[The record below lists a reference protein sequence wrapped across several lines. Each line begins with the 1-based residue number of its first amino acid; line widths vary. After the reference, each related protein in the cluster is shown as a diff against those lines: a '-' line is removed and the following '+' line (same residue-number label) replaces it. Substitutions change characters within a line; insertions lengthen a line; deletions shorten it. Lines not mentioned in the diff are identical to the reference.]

1 MCMEI
6 KYFIIEERNTVIK
19 LISNSKGIMVLQW
32 KDGKWVTPLSDYMGI
47 YIGELSVDEI
57 KEGDET
63 WIKLGLQK

>member
-1 MCMEI
+1 M
-6 KYFIIEERNTVIK
+6 IEERNTVIK
-19 LISNSKGIMVLQW
+19 LIFNPKGIKVLQW
-32 KDGKWVTPLSDYMGI
+32 KDGKWITPLVDYMGI